1 MHTNMDGALILETLC
16 ISALDSPF
24 SLENFD
30 AYISWSFK
38 KTIATQHGYVICS
51 MCRVKPKDVSFYKH
65 KDLL

>member
-1 MHTNMDGALILETLC
+1 MDGALILETLC
-16 ISALDSPF
+16 ISALDYTF

-38 KTIATQHGYVICS
+38 KTIATQHGYVECT
-51 MCRVKPKDVSFYKH
+51 MCRVKPQDVGFPKH